1 MRDELKKYQQ
11 MALEICEDWKP
22 EKYWESKEIQTIW
35 FTAPQLNKFIKSI
48 VESVTEKTAE

>member
-1 MRDELKKYQQ
+1 MRDELKKYQK

-22 EKYWESKEIQTIW
+22 EKHWECKEIQTIW
-35 FTAPQLNKFIKSI
+35 FTAAQLNKFIKSI

>member
-11 MALEICEDWKP
+11 MAIEMCEDWKP

-48 VESVTEKTAE
+48 VESVTEKTEK